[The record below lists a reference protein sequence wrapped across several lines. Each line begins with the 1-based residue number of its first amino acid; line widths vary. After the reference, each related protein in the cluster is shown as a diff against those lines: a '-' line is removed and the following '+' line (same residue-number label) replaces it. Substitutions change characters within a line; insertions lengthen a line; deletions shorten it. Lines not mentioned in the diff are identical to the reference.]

1 MKKIIFLIMTML
13 VFTSCL
19 TKVNVDNKGDLN
31 LSIKLPATTNKS
43 ISKTIPVGTD
53 KIEIYLHNTETS
65 AEISRTISHSDGQV
79 HQLEFTDMQTGNWI
93 LDVALY
99 SGTSQLGGYYDNIT
113 ISSETPTVVSHS
125 FGSPNA
131 ISYVYDDSVG
141 ASANLYFGDGETG
154 LNSGYLAVYDSGSS
168 LNNISELN
176 TAVFYVSTK
185 EDFSTNVLSSSPINS
200 SGQGYPISI
209 FVSTTTIDGL
219 SEMLTPNTK
228 YYWKVILTNS
238 IGSTTSKTFSFT
250 TGQP

>member
-1 MKKIIFLIMTML
+1 MTML

-31 LSIKLPATTNKS
+31 LSIKLPTTTDKS

-53 KIEIYLHNTETS
+53 KIEISLHNTETS
-65 AEISRTISHSDGQV
+65 SQINRTISHSDGQI

-93 LDVALY
+93 LDVTLY
-99 SGTSQLGGYYDNIT
+99 SGTSPLGGYYDNIT

-131 ISYVYDDSVG
+131 INFVYDDPIG
-141 ASANLYFGDGETG
+141 ASNLYFGDGETG
-154 LNSGYLAVYDSGSS
+154 LSLGNLAVYDSGSS
-168 LNNISELN
+168 LNNITELN
-176 TAVFYVSTK
+176 TAIFYVSTK
-185 EDFSTNVLSSSPINS
+185 EGFSSNVLSSSPINS
-200 SGQGYPISI
+200 SGQGNLISI
-209 FVSTTTIDGL
+209 FVSTTTTDGL
-219 SEMLTPNTK
+219 PEMLVPNTK
-228 YYWKVILTNS
+228 YYWKIVLTNS